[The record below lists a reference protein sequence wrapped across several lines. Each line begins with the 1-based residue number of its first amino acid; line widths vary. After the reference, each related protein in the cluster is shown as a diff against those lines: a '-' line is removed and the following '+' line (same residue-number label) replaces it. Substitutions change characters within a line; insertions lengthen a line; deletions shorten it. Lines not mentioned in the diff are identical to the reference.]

1 MLDRRSY
8 GHIPM
13 FFLTRFGCK
22 EPRKSMSKYEW
33 ILNKN
38 IIHLCSGKHPTD
50 FVPLAQASLPLFS
63 VRFFCTRQQLPW
75 GAVRRGVHV
84 FRLDWCSWWHAA
96 ACSFS
101 QSFYRTT
108 RWFRSQIAT
117 CGSTTVCKHVCQRK
131 FEEKKSKEITKCK
144 SHFTVAE
151 CKEKKCLVINA
162 VAELLK
168 NWICCIWHQTLGD
181 ISGTRRHLTCW
192 AELILASLT
201 MQCFTRMKWK

>member
-1 MLDRRSY
+1 MDTY
-8 GHIPM
+8 QC
-13 FFLTRFGCK
+13 FFFFFTRFGCK
-22 EPRKSMSKYEW
+22 EPRKSMSKHEW

-38 IIHLCSGKHPTD
+38 IIHLCTGKHPTD

-63 VRFFCTRQQLPW
+63 VRFFCIRQQLPW

-131 FEEKKSKEITKCK
+131 IEEKNRTR
-144 SHFTVAE
+144 
-151 CKEKKCLVINA
+151 LPNA
-162 VAELLK
+162 NL
-168 NWICCIWHQTLGD
+168 
-181 ISGTRRHLTCW
+181 ISRLPNARKRNVL
-192 AELILASLT
+192 
-201 MQCFTRMKWK
+201 